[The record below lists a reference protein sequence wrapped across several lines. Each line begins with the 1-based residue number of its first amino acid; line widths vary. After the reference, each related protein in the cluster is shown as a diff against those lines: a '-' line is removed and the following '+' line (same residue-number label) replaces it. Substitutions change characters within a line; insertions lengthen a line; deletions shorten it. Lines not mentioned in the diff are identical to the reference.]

1 MTAKTK
7 TKLLV
12 TGVFALIGYLCAHAA
27 ADESAQTAAA
37 QKPEKIY
44 TFGEAVMAVADSDML
59 SCDKQEIIETIRR
72 GETSDYY
79 RGIIGIAGSDMLSS
93 DKYDSI
99 ERLNE
104 YRESNK

>member
-1 MTAKTK
+1 MTTKTK
-7 TKLLV
+7 TKLFI
-12 TGVFALIGYLCAHAA
+12 TGAFALIGWLCSLAA
-27 ADESAQTAAA
+27 ADESVQSASA
-37 QKPEKIY
+37 QKSEKVY

-59 SCDKQEIIETIRR
+59 SCDKQEVIETIRR

-99 ERLNE
+99 GRLNE
-104 YRESNK
+104 YREGNK